1 MRALNGD
8 AKRGSIVQALTQALG
23 MEVKFEA
30 LPEQDAPRP
39 SGNMQEDTL
48 LAELKESF
56 GGENVT
62 VQEQEK

>member
-1 MRALNGD
+1 M
-8 AKRGSIVQALTQALG
+8 TQALG

-39 SGNMQEDTL
+39 SEDMQEDTL

-62 VQEQEK
+62 IQEQEK